1 MNDIICLNE
10 VRLKRALKEAQAAL
24 IRSRTMVIEGKKI
37 PDDLIP
43 RLEAVIVNLEKQL
56 IELIEKSY
64 NFDWIRNILKIID
77 YKTN

>member
-56 IELIEKSY
+56 IELSY